1 MARYKQY
8 MPDNQTKTQEDA
20 AARIFSAARRLFL
33 EKGLTATTTRE
44 IASAAGVTL
53 GLIPYYFK
61 TKDNLAGK
69 IAYDLM
75 ERFYSQIDDIG
86 MDSLS
91 SAVKLYVD
99 TLLIYDYQF
108 SVPSY
113 GDFFFELS
121 ATTEIMEN
129 PSQTARDLTWK
140 IIEEYHL
147 FVTEEEN
154 EIYLTAL
161 MGAEKQLIKK
171 YLHKELNFTCTQLTD
186 ILLSG
191 YFFNIGLS
199 DETIASVIAEGQ
211 AFCDTVRREREM
223 QLHNFIFL

>member
-8 MPDNQTKTQEDA
+8 MPDNHAKTQEDA
-20 AARIFSAARRLFL
+20 AARIFTAARRLFL
-33 EKGLTATTTRE
+33 EKGFTATTTRE
-44 IASAAGVTL
+44 IASAADVTL

-75 ERFYSQIDDIG
+75 ERFYAQIYDCR
-86 MDSLS
+86 MESLPN
-91 SAVKLYVD
+91 AVKLYVD
-99 TLLIYDYQF
+99 TLLIYEYQF

-113 GDFFFELS
+113 GDFFFELN
-121 ATTEIMEN
+121 ATTDIMEN
-129 PSQTARDLTWK
+129 PSRTARDLTWK
-140 IIEEYHL
+140 IIDEYRL
-147 FVTEEEN
+147 SVTEEEN
-154 EIYLTAL
+154 EMYLASM

-211 AFCDTVRREREM
+211 AFCDTVRREREV
-223 QLHNFIFL
+223 QLHDLIF